1 MRTLFLA
8 ILLGVS
14 STFAVACAGEDHHA
28 NSPEIAKL
36 PLTAPGDAKVGDKT
50 MCPVS
55 GEEFVVTATS
65 PKVEFE
71 GKTYYT
77 CCPNCAKKLQA
88 DPKSFIEKL
97 AKPAGT

>member
-1 MRTLFLA
+1 MQKLLIAAFLGLSS
-8 ILLGVS
+8 IL
-14 STFAVACAGEDHHA
+14 AVACAGEDHHINDPA
-28 NSPEIAKL
+28 SARL

-50 MCPVS
+50 LCPVS

-71 GKTYYT
+71 GKAYHT

-88 DPKSFIEKL
+88 EPKKYLEKL
-97 AKPAGT
+97 AKPAG